1 MVANAHLEGAQG
13 AEAVGSMARPM
24 FVLAAAVVPFACA
37 PCLWPIPNE
46 NVAADHS
53 HMRAKPVGTGLPC
66 SPPPWSSVELLWRIH
81 AIATIAD
88 VSISFQRPP

>member
-1 MVANAHLEGAQG
+1 MPIWKGPRERRLL
-13 AEAVGSMARPM
+13 AVWPD
-24 FVLAAAVVPFACA
+24 
-37 PCLWPIPNE
+37 PCLCWQQLWYHLLAPRVWPIPNE